1 MQIYFF
7 FHLLKHKDPLAHF
20 VWLGL
25 VANDAHIYSL
35 AYANI
40 EKISLEARSV
50 LVQMV
55 LVVCG
60 VK

>member
-7 FHLLKHKDPLAHF
+7 FHLLKHKDPLARF

-25 VANDAHIYSL
+25 VANDAHIYIL

-50 LVQMV
+50 LV
-55 LVVCG
+55 
-60 VK
+60 